1 MTIIETATATAPAGT
16 AVTVEGTV
24 RSTLTLLRRIPDRR
38 ARVSF
43 RLETAEGPY
52 NVHATGPRAELLRLT
67 VHRGDHV
74 IVHAPCATLSHPA
87 QTIPDLEADSV
98 ELTIR

>member
-24 RSTLTLLRRIPDRR
+24 RSPLTLLHRIVDRR

-43 RLETAEGPY
+43 RLETPEGSY
-52 NVHATGPRAELLRLT
+52 NVHANGPRAELLRLT

-98 ELTIR
+98 EISLL